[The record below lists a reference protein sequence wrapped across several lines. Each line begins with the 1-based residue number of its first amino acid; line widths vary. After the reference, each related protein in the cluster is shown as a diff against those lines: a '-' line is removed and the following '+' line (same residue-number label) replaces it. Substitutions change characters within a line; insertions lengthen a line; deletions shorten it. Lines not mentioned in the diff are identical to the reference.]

1 MYIAHAH
8 VERAKC
14 HFNILPI
21 VLVLIIK
28 RLQKTIKLFWKF
40 F

>member
-1 MYIAHAH
+1 MYIARAH

-14 HFNILPI
+14 HCNILPS
-21 VLVLIIK
+21 VLALIIK
-28 RLQKTIKLFWKF
+28 HLQKTIKLFWKF